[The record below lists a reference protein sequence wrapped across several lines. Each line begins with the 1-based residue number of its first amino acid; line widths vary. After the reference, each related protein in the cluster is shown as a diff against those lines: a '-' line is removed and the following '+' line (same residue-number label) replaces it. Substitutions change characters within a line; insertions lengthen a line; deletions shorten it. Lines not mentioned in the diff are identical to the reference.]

1 MNIGIDIDD
10 TLTNTKEL
18 QIKYW
23 QEYFFKKPHSNY
35 TKELPS
41 NINDFGDDYIG
52 TFWDNYREALFAPPI
67 KENASLII
75 KKLNQEGHQLCII
88 TSRPDNKYPNLKKR
102 ILTWFQE
109 NDINITEIN
118 TNIRDKALF
127 CKEHNIDLL
136 IDDSITHIKNAT
148 EYNIKTILFNKIPQY
163 KGLKTDN
170 WLELYNIIH
179 TIKTPK

>member
-52 TFWDNYREALFAPPI
+52 
-67 KENASLII
+67 
-75 KKLNQEGHQLCII
+75 
-88 TSRPDNKYPNLKKR
+88 
-102 ILTWFQE
+102 
-109 NDINITEIN
+109 
-118 TNIRDKALF
+118 
-127 CKEHNIDLL
+127 
-136 IDDSITHIKNAT
+136 
-148 EYNIKTILFNKIPQY
+148 KTK
-163 KGLKTDN
+163 
-170 WLELYNIIH
+170 
-179 TIKTPK
+179 